1 MGLSVSVTD
10 NGPWNPGLESQ
21 IPRDI
26 LPLSTMFRS
35 GNISNDF
42 DEAYELSDFTGISPF
57 DLVAFR
63 PERLIAHEMLIRVT
77 ADLTVPD
84 GPNYED
90 LGINLRGMV
99 QTVLEKY
106 VEPELPG
113 LVKDFSRF
121 KTEVSNFIR
130 EEFEIRISQ
139 TATPGHSNDEGQDF
153 LTRLLRGHVRKT
165 QKTGAVD
172 EAERTL
178 AALASW
184 SSQAQQDDDPFK
196 AACLDGLFK
205 VVNTIVSSRGKL
217 IADHETVVKLATTY
231 VCNSYG
237 SEFLGKAVESIFSL
251 ACRKEGYRIL
261 PAQPEPFIMNVKGAS
276 ASGKSTMRPLQRELA
291 GRLGVPWQDFALISP
306 DYWRKFL
313 LDYDSLGPACKYA
326 GALTGHEL
334 AIIDKKLD
342 RYMAQKAEGG
352 RMSHLLIDRF
362 RFDSFSPE
370 EDGEADSKLLTRF
383 GKTIF
388 LFFVVTP
395 PEATVERAWIR
406 GFKTGRY
413 KAVDDLLF
421 HNIEAFTG
429 MPQLFFSWALSKGKR
444 VHYEFLDNSVSEGER
459 PRTIASGWNGRM
471 NVYDVEGVLN
481 IERFRKIDI
490 DATNPEGVYE
500 EGSQD
505 ARGNL
510 GFLQQC
516 VKFLDRIQFI
526 DPVTREVYGVIDHG
540 HWTWRDEEA
549 SSCSQNIAEILNM
562 IDLEGELDPRV
573 HQGGAAPASSEPGE
587 EINYDVGRLQ

>member
-1 MGLSVSVTD
+1 M
-10 NGPWNPGLESQ
+10 
-21 IPRDI
+21 PRDI
-26 LPLSTMFRS
+26 LPLSTMFRPES
-35 GNISNDF
+35 ISNNF
-42 DEAYELSDFTGISPF
+42 DEAHELSDFTGISPF

-106 VEPELPG
+106 IEPELPG
-113 LVKDFSRF
+113 LVKEFSDL
-121 KTEVSNFIR
+121 KVDVSKFIR
-130 EEFEIRISQ
+130 EELEKRITR
-139 TATPGHSNDEGQDF
+139 TAITGGGDEERPGF
-153 LTRLLRGHVRKT
+153 LGRLFRRPAGKKQIARVD
-165 QKTGAVD
+165 D

-178 AALASW
+178 TALASW
-184 SSQAQQDDDPFK
+184 SSQAKRDDDPFK

-205 VVNTIVSSRGKL
+205 VVNTIVGTRGKL
-217 IADHETVVKLATTY
+217 IADREIVVKLATIY
-231 VCNSYG
+231 VCNGYG
-237 SEFLGKAVESIFSL
+237 SEFLGKAVEPIFAL

-261 PAQPEPFIMNVKGAS
+261 PAQPEPVIMNVKGAS

-313 LDYDSLGPACKYA
+313 LDYDSLGPVYKYA

-342 RYMAQKAEGG
+342 LYMAQKAEGG

-370 EDGEADSKLLTRF
+370 EDREADSKLLTRF

-395 PEATVERAWIR
+395 PEATVERAWSR
-406 GFKTGRY
+406 GLKTGRF

-429 MPQLFFSWALSKGKR
+429 MPQLFFSWALSKGKK
-444 VHYEFLDNSVSEGER
+444 VHYEFLDNSVPEGER

-471 NVYDVEGVLN
+471 SVYDVEGVLN

-490 DATNPEGVYE
+490 EASNPEGVYE

-526 DPVTREVYGVIDHG
+526 DPVTREVYGVVDHG

-549 SSCSQNIAEILNM
+549 SSRSQNIAEILNM
-562 IDLEGELDPRV
+562 IELKGELDPTV
-573 HQGGAAPASSEPGE
+573 HQGYAAPAKSEPGE
-587 EINYDVGRLQ
+587 EINYNVGRLQ